1 LAALFGPTIA
11 EADKLTE
18 AIEKQREAIKGM
30 NGDTKEGAIQIQN
43 ATENLNGLLK
53 EQSEFGKKSKGELAD
68 LGLVAVASFESAL
81 AAGMSFTDAV
91 KAHGPAIDAVIKAQ
105 ESLGITTDNVALKQL
120 SQFAKRVEQ
129 NKGLVAGVEALDSTM
144 LALSRTGSL
153 NAESLGAMERQ
164 GMRMFEKLIGAGFS
178 QNEAIMMMGPSLKT
192 MMEAHEK
199 LGIPIDENTEKLLA
213 QAKEAGAME
222 KDQLTGWGK
231 VEAAVMM
238 VVESLDKFINRI
250 AGVDKGLRNI
260 PTKIQVQLD
269 IEENY
274 RRGQGGSGTGIPG
287 HSDGM
292 PFAHGG
298 IVTSPTH
305 ALIGEAGPEA
315 VIPLDQFND
324 RNLLEELKGMRTDL
338 RNMPL
343 MLRDALILAQ

>member
-1 LAALFGPTIA
+1 VAAIA
-11 EADKLTE
+11 ASGVK
-18 AIEKQREAIKGM
+18 
-30 NGDTKEGAIQIQN
+30 TKA
-43 ATENLNGLLK
+43 
-53 EQSEFGKKSKGELAD
+53 ELED
-68 LGLVAVASFESAL
+68 LGLVAIASFEGAL
-81 AAGMSFTDAV
+81 RAGMSFTEAV
-91 KAHGPAIDAVIKAQ
+91 EKHGPAIDAVIKAQ
-105 ESLGITTDNVALKQL
+105 ESLGMTTDNVALRQL
-120 SQFAKRVEQ
+120 TQFTERVK
-129 NKGLVAGVEALDSTM
+129 NNDTLVAGVEALDSTM

-164 GMRMFEKLIGAGFS
+164 GMRMFEKLIAAGFS

-199 LGIPIDENTEKLLA
+199 LGIPIDENTQKLLD

-222 KDQLTGWGK
+222 KDQETGWGK
-231 VEAAVMM
+231 VEAAVMK

-260 PTKIQVQLD
+260 PTKIQVELD

-274 RRGQGGSGTGIPG
+274 RSGNRSGGQGIPG

-292 PFAHGG
+292 PLAHGG